1 MAMETRMDKEIRMAM
16 GIRIRM
22 VRAIS
27 WSCLYGWRG
36 CDEIQKV
43 RLAVYKL
50 EGDAQRWWRG
60 VKATRGERYAEALEW
75 QGFKEVFY
83 EQYISNA
90 DREAYLREFHSIMQH
105 QDESITD
112 YMARFI
118 RLAGFAGRVAGT
130 AAQQADKF
138 KWRLKS
144 HLRGSIISFKFDNVA
159 EAADAAKDVEKERI
173 DFRTSRSN
181 SGSKR
186 TRDDQSFAQGRQWYG
201 GQNGQQGQWRG
212 QNQNRGGQ
220 SFHGRNQYV
229 GQNQNQQFQRQKQPR
244 QWQNRQQGQSRY
256 SVYGGN
262 PNMIP
267 VAPCA
272 TCGGHHPGRACYRQT
287 GACFLCGSMSH
298 KARDCTVSR
307 NPGGGG
313 AGGGSGS
320 GSQQNPTARVF
331 ALTANQAAA
340 NSGTVSG
347 TLLIGRRDAYVL
359 FDTGST
365 HSVVSLSFV
374 HHLGVAPSL
383 LYPHMSISTP
393 MGNSVVIS
401 DVYRECPIAVG
412 DRSCKVNLLPMEMHD
427 FDIILGMD
435 WLSEHRATIDC
446 QGKRVIFGDADKPEF
461 VYQGSQP
468 KGDVKLISA
477 LKASKLLSKGCD
489 GYLAFVKDTSKDE
502 PRIEDYPV
510 MREYED
516 VFPDELPGLPPHREV
531 EFTIELV
538 PSAEPISKAPYRM
551 APLELQELKEQLQ
564 ELLDRG
570 FIRPS
575 VSPWGAPVLFVKNK
589 DGSMRLERKLFVK
602 FSKCEFWLEEVAF
615 LGHVVSGRG
624 IELDPA
630 KVEAITNWP
639 RPSNVTEVRSFLGLA
654 GYYRHFVEGF
664 SSIALPLTQLMRK
677 GIKFEW
683 NDDRE
688 KSFQEVKEAQKSD
701 TGLEAI
707 RSEVAGGK
715 QTQFHVDD
723 EGVMWL
729 GSKLETTP
737 VHELAEIFQRDIVRL
752 HGVPVSIV
760 SDRDTRFTSRF
771 WKGFQQAW
779 GTRVNFSTA
788 FHPQTDGQSERTIQ
802 MLEDML
808 RACALEWT
816 GDWDKNLY
824 LVEFAYNNSWHAS
837 IGMPPFEALYGRRCR
852 APSCWDEVGERV
864 IEGPD
869 LVRITNEKV
878 KKVKE
883 SLKEA
888 RSRQKSYAD
897 QHRKFGGFEPG
908 DHVFLKV
915 SPCKGV
921 KRFGMK
927 GKLSPRYVGP
937 FYVME
942 KVGEVSYRVAL
953 PP

>member
-1 MAMETRMDKEIRMAM
+1 
-16 GIRIRM
+16 
-22 VRAIS
+22 
-27 WSCLYGWRG
+27 
-36 CDEIQKV
+36 
-43 RLAVYKL
+43 
-50 EGDAQRWWRG
+50 
-60 VKATRGERYAEALEW
+60 
-75 QGFKEVFY
+75 
-83 EQYISNA
+83 
-90 DREAYLREFHSIMQH
+90 
-105 QDESITD
+105 
-112 YMARFI
+112 
-118 RLAGFAGRVAGT
+118 
-130 AAQQADKF
+130 
-138 KWRLKS
+138 
-144 HLRGSIISFKFDNVA
+144 
-159 EAADAAKDVEKERI
+159 
-173 DFRTSRSN
+173 
-181 SGSKR
+181 
-186 TRDDQSFAQGRQWYG
+186 
-201 GQNGQQGQWRG
+201 
-212 QNQNRGGQ
+212 
-220 SFHGRNQYV
+220 
-229 GQNQNQQFQRQKQPR
+229 
-244 QWQNRQQGQSRY
+244 
-256 SVYGGN
+256 
-262 PNMIP
+262 MIP

-298 KARDCTVSR
+298 RAKDCTVSR

-320 GSQQNPTARVF
+320 GSQQNPTTRVF

-340 NSGTVSG
+340 NSGTISG
-347 TLLIGRRDAYVL
+347 TLLVGRRDAYVL

-374 HHLGVAPSL
+374 RHLDVAPSL

-401 DVYRECPIAVG
+401 DVYRECLITVG

-489 GYLAFVKDTSKDE
+489 GYLAFMKDTSKDE
-502 PRIEDYPV
+502 PHIEDYPV
-510 MREYED
+510 VKEYED

-538 PSAEPISKAPYRM
+538 P
-551 APLELQELKEQLQ
+551 
-564 ELLDRG
+564 
-570 FIRPS
+570 
-575 VSPWGAPVLFVKNK
+575 
-589 DGSMRLERKLFVK
+589 
-602 FSKCEFWLEEVAF
+602 VAF

-639 RPSNVTEVRSFLGLA
+639 RPSNVMEVRSFLGLA
-654 GYYRHFVEGF
+654 GYYRRFVEGF

-688 KSFQEVKEAQKSD
+688 KRFQELKKRVKEAQKSD

-723 EGVMWL
+723 E
-729 GSKLETTP
+729 
-737 VHELAEIFQRDIVRL
+737 EIFQRDIVRL

-779 GTRVNFSTA
+779 GTRLNFSTA

-802 MLEDML
+802 TLEDML

-816 GDWDKNLY
+816 GDWDK
-824 LVEFAYNNSWHAS
+824 
-837 IGMPPFEALYGRRCR
+837 
-852 APSCWDEVGERV
+852 APSCWDVVGERV
-864 IEGPD
+864 IEGPE

-878 KKVKE
+878 EKVKE

-897 QHRKFGGFEPG
+897 QHRKFGGFDPG
-908 DHVFLKV
+908 DHVFLK
-915 SPCKGV
+915 G
-921 KRFGMK
+921 
-927 GKLSPRYVGP
+927 
-937 FYVME
+937 
-942 KVGEVSYRVAL
+942 VAL
-953 PP
+953 

>member
-1 MAMETRMDKEIRMAM
+1 M
-16 GIRIRM
+16 
-22 VRAIS
+22 IS
-27 WSCLYGWRG
+27 
-36 CDEIQKV
+36 
-43 RLAVYKL
+43 
-50 EGDAQRWWRG
+50 
-60 VKATRGERYAEALEW
+60 
-75 QGFKEVFY
+75 
-83 EQYISNA
+83 
-90 DREAYLREFHSIMQH
+90 
-105 QDESITD
+105 
-112 YMARFI
+112 
-118 RLAGFAGRVAGT
+118 
-130 AAQQADKF
+130 
-138 KWRLKS
+138 
-144 HLRGSIISFKFDNVA
+144 
-159 EAADAAKDVEKERI
+159 
-173 DFRTSRSN
+173 
-181 SGSKR
+181 
-186 TRDDQSFAQGRQWYG
+186 
-201 GQNGQQGQWRG
+201 
-212 QNQNRGGQ
+212 
-220 SFHGRNQYV
+220 
-229 GQNQNQQFQRQKQPR
+229 
-244 QWQNRQQGQSRY
+244 
-256 SVYGGN
+256 
-262 PNMIP
+262 

-287 GACFLCGSMSH
+287 GTCFLCGSMSH
-298 KARDCTVSR
+298 RAKDCTVSR

-313 AGGGSGS
+313 AGGCSGS

-331 ALTANQAAA
+331 ALTANQPTA

-374 HHLGVAPSL
+374 RHLGVAPPL

-393 MGNSVVIS
+393 MGNYVVIS
-401 DVYRECPIAVG
+401 DVYQECPIAVG
-412 DRSCKVNLLPMEMHD
+412 DRSCKVNLLPMKMHD

-502 PRIEDYPV
+502 SRIEDYPIV
-510 MREYED
+510 REYED

-538 PSAEPISKAPYRM
+538 PGVEPISKAPYRM
-551 APLELQELKEQLQ
+551 VPLELQELKEQLQ

-575 VSPWGAPVLFVKNK
+575 VSHWGAHVL
-589 DGSMRLERKLFVK
+589 SREEHEEHLRTLLEILRERKLFAK

-615 LGHVVSGRG
+615 LGHIVFGRG
-624 IELDPA
+624 IELDPV

-639 RPSNVTEVRSFLGLA
+639 RPRNVTEVRSFLGLA
-654 GYYRHFVEGF
+654 GYYMRFVEGF

-723 EGVMWL
+723 EGVIWL
-729 GSKLETTP
+729 GSKLCVPADPTIREEILMEAHSSSFSIHPGSTKIETTP
-737 VHELAEIFQRDIVRL
+737 VHELTEIFQRDIVRL

-779 GTRVNFSTA
+779 GMRLNFSTA
-788 FHPQTDGQSERTIQ
+788 YHPKTGGQSERMIQ
-802 MLEDML
+802 TLEDML
-808 RACALEWT
+808 RACA
-816 GDWDKNLY
+816 Y
-824 LVEFAYNNSWHAS
+824 EF
-837 IGMPPFEALYGRRCR
+837 
-852 APSCWDEVGERV
+852 
-864 IEGPD
+864 
-869 LVRITNEKV
+869 
-878 KKVKE
+878 
-883 SLKEA
+883 
-888 RSRQKSYAD
+888 
-897 QHRKFGGFEPG
+897 
-908 DHVFLKV
+908 
-915 SPCKGV
+915 
-921 KRFGMK
+921 
-927 GKLSPRYVGP
+927 
-937 FYVME
+937 
-942 KVGEVSYRVAL
+942 
-953 PP
+953 